1 MRKTIYSGWA
11 RYFVSH
17 HALFWANLTR
27 LNNLLVIM
35 NISLFFLTGLVAK
48 GYFYTFISL
57 TCLGLVSIA
66 SILPTPLIRR
76 LGYYVIFFLFE
87 LVGLYFLVNSI
98 IYWIRNGGA

>member
-1 MRKTIYSGWA
+1 MLKN
-11 RYFVSH
+11 VSAMWERCFTAD
-17 HALFWANLTR
+17 HAVFWANLTR

-57 TCLGLVSIA
+57 ACLGVVSIA

-76 LGYYVIFFLFE
+76 LGYYLVFFLFE
-87 LVGLYFLVNSI
+87 VVGIYFLVNSI
-98 IYWIRNGGA
+98 IYWVRNGNP